1 MAKLKRQN
9 FYRHSLST
17 VVEEFISQCKANK
30 LASDTIKTY
39 QTHID
44 LFEIALG
51 EITIEE
57 LNETHLQKFNQ
68 WLEENR
74 NYNDVST
81 NTVRRSINVFLKYIH
96 KTYHLKQLH
105 FDFVK
110 VTKTPRQTFTDDE
123 LKRLLHK
130 PDLNNCTYAEYR
142 DWVVTQIILSTGAR
156 ASSIVNLK
164 KSDLNFHDKTITF
177 THLKNRKIQTFP
189 IKNDLIK
196 NIKEYLNVTEL
207 HTDFLFENSHD
218 EPLTSKQLSVSFRRY
233 CINRNV
239 QTTSIHALRSVF
251 AIKLIKSTGDLNLVR
266 LALGHS
272 SPNTTII
279 YLQNLGI
286 NDYSNKLQDFDL
298 IKELK

>member
-9 FYRHSLST
+9 IYRHSLET
-17 VVEEFISQCKANK
+17 TLEEFISQCKANK
-30 LASDTIKTY
+30 LAKDTVNTY
-39 QTHID
+39 QAHIE
-44 LFEIALG
+44 LLVFALG

-57 LNETHLQKFNQ
+57 LNESHLNKFNQ

-96 KTYHLKQLH
+96 KTYNLKQLH

-110 VTKTPRQTFTDDE
+110 VTKTPRKTFTDDE
-123 LKRLLHK
+123 LRRLLHK
-130 PDLNNCTYAEYR
+130 PNLEECTYSEYR
-142 DWVVTQIILSTGAR
+142 NWIVIQIILSTGVR

-164 KSDLNFHDKTITF
+164 KSDVNFHDKTITF

-189 IKNDLIK
+189 VKNDLLK
-196 NIKEYLNVTEL
+196 NIKEYLNIAEC
-207 HTDFLFENSHD
+207 HTDFLFENSQD
-218 EPLTSKQLSVSFRRY
+218 KPLTSKQLSVSFRRY
-233 CINRNV
+233 CISRNV
-239 QTTSIHALRSVF
+239 QTTSIHALRAVF
-251 AIKLIKSTGDLNLVR
+251 AMKLIKSTGDLNLVR

-286 NDYSNKLQDFDL
+286 NEYSNKLEEFDL